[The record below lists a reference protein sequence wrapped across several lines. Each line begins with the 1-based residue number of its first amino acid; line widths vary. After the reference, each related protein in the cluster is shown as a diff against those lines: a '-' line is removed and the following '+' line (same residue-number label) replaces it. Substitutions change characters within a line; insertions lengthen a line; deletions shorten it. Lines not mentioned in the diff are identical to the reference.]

1 MSHAVFPGSFDPIHN
16 GHVDII
22 RRASK
27 LFDQLT
33 VAVLNNPYKQNKWF
47 DSDERLELIETVI
60 QGLPNVKAEVFEG
73 LLVNYVRDKGA
84 EIILKSLRNVSDFEY
99 EVSMAHMNQHM
110 YERAETTFLL
120 TRPEWSY
127 LSSTRVKEI
136 VSYGVD
142 VSDLVPAV
150 SLQALKKKFS

>member
-1 MSHAVFPGSFDPIHN
+1 MIHALYPGSFDPVHN

-27 LFDQLT
+27 LFDHLT

-47 DSDERLELIETVI
+47 DSEERLELISAVT
-60 QGLPNVKAEVFEG
+60 QDLANVSVEVFEG
-73 LLVNYVRDKGA
+73 LLVNYAREKGVQ
-84 EIILKSLRNVSDFEY
+84 IILKSLRNVTDFEY

-110 YERAETTFLL
+110 YEGAETTFLL
-120 TRPEWSY
+120 TRPKWSY

-142 VSDLVPAV
+142 VSDLVPDV
-150 SLQALKKKFS
+150 SLKALNKKLA

>member
-1 MSHAVFPGSFDPIHN
+1 MIRAIYPGSFDPIHN

-27 LFDQLT
+27 LFDELT

-47 DSDERLELIETVI
+47 DSEERLELIQSVI
-60 QGLPNVKAEVFEG
+60 QDLPNVKAEIFEG
-73 LLVNYVRDKGA
+73 LLVNYARDKGVQV
-84 EIILKSLRNVSDFEY
+84 ILKSLRNVGDFEY
-99 EVSMAHMNQHM
+99 EASMAHMNQHM
-110 YERAETTFLL
+110 FEGAETSFLL

-142 VSDLVPAV
+142 VSDLLPEA
-150 SLQALKKKFS
+150 SLQALKKKFA